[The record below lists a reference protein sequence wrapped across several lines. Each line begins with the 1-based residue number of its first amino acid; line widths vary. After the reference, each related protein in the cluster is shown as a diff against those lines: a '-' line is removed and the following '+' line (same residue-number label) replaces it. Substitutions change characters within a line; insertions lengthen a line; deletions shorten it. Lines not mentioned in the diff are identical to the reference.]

1 MRTEILDCV
10 LGTLRFLETVRSW
23 NLVIEVD
30 LLSVEDEDAS
40 SGDNIALR
48 VDTVTT
54 TVNETPILVV

>member
-10 LGTLRFLETVRSW
+10 LGTLRFLETIWSW

-30 LLSVEDEDAS
+30 LLPVEDEDAS

-48 VDTVTT
+48 VNKITT
-54 TVNETPILVV
+54 AVHETPILVV